1 MKRWEQ
7 LARAAALSLLML
19 FAVAAVLPLISS
31 SAHSNRAAAA
41 SSKKK
46 KLRRYS
52 RAWWRRHRQLQRR
65 RRAAALRR
73 KALAG
78 LHKAK
83 PSERQSTRDNSAA
96 SNPLLAPLSNMMW
109 LGNDSQRQS
118 TPDVATEHGSRPAS
132 SVVEKGVRL
141 NTPDGQTVGKVAV
154 AVVANAV
161 GGGTVAA
168 TPAARRRALS
178 GVPFAA
184 LRRMVID
191 KMIASGGW
199 VVNDFEREISGRRVY
214 VVLAQTAAPNDR
226 RVPQQSWTF
235 YFTESEGRIYNIVSN
250 APLEFSDRMALEAER
265 VIAMLGTPA
274 QQANPSASRR

>member
-1 MKRWEQ
+1 MKRWE
-7 LARAAALSLLML
+7 RIMRVAALSLLMM
-19 FAVAAVLPLISS
+19 FSIAAVLPLISS
-31 SAHSNRAAAA
+31 SAHSNRPAAA
-41 SSKKK
+41 STKKK
-46 KLRRYS
+46 FRRYS
-52 RAWWRRHRQLQRR
+52 RAWWRRYRERQRR
-65 RRAAALRR
+65 RRAAQRR

-96 SNPLLAPLSNMMW
+96 SNPLLAPLPNMMW

-118 TPDVATEHGSRPAS
+118 TPDIATEHSSSPAS
-132 SVVEKGVRL
+132 SAVEKGVRL

-161 GGGTVAA
+161 SVGNVAA

-178 GVPFAA
+178 GVPFTT

-199 VVNDFEREISGRRVY
+199 VVNDFEREIGGRRVY
-214 VVLAQTAAPNDR
+214 IVLAQTAAPNDR

-250 APLEFSDRMALEAER
+250 APVEFSDRMALEAER

>member
-1 MKRWEQ
+1 MRV
-7 LARAAALSLLML
+7 AALSLLMM
-19 FAVAAVLPLISS
+19 FSIAALLPLISS
-31 SAHSNRAAAA
+31 SAHSNKPAA
-41 SSKKK
+41 SSTKKK
-46 KLRRYS
+46 FRRYS
-52 RAWWRRHRQLQRR
+52 RAWWRRYRERQRR
-65 RRAAALRR
+65 RRAALRR

-118 TPDVATEHGSRPAS
+118 TPDIATEHGSPAS
-132 SVVEKGVRL
+132 SVVERGVRL

-161 GGGTVAA
+161 SGGTVAA

-178 GVPFAA
+178 GVPFTA

-199 VVNDFEREISGRRVY
+199 VINDFEREVGGRRVY
-214 VVLAQTAAPNDR
+214 IVLAQTAAPNDR

-250 APLEFSDRMALEAER
+250 APVEFSDRMALEAER

>member
-1 MKRWEQ
+1 MRV
-7 LARAAALSLLML
+7 AALSLLMV
-19 FAVAAVLPLISS
+19 FSIAALLPLISS
-31 SAHSNRAAAA
+31 SAHNNKPAAA
-41 SSKKK
+41 STKKN
-46 KLRRYS
+46 LRRHS
-52 RAWWRRHRQLQRR
+52 RSWWRRYRERQRR
-65 RRAAALRR
+65 RRAATLRR

-83 PSERQSTRDNSAA
+83 PSERQSTRDDSAA
-96 SNPLLAPLSNMMW
+96 SNPLLAPLPNMAW

-118 TPDVATEHGSRPAS
+118 TPDIATEHGSRPAS

-141 NTPDGQTVGKVAV
+141 NTPDGETVGKVAV
-154 AVVANAV
+154 AVVSNAV

-178 GVPFAA
+178 GVPFTT

-199 VVNDFEREISGRRVY
+199 VVNDFEREIGGRRVY
-214 VVLAQTAAPNDR
+214 VVTAQTAAPNDR

-265 VIAMLGTPA
+265 VIATLGTPA

>member
-1 MKRWEQ
+1 MRVT
-7 LARAAALSLLML
+7 ALSLLML
-19 FAVAAVLPLISS
+19 FSIAALLPLISS
-31 SAHSNRAAAA
+31 SAHSNKPTAA
-41 SSKKK
+41 STKKK
-46 KLRRYS
+46 FRRYS
-52 RAWWRRHRQLQRR
+52 RAWWRRYRQRQRR
-65 RRAAALRR
+65 RRAALQRR

-83 PSERQSTRDNSAA
+83 PSERQSTRDSSAA
-96 SNPLLAPLSNMMW
+96 PDALLAPLSNMMW

-118 TPDVATEHGSRPAS
+118 TPDIATEHGSSPTS

-178 GVPFAA
+178 GVPFAE

-199 VVNDFEREISGRRVY
+199 VVNDFEREIGGRRVY

-235 YFTESEGRIYNIVSN
+235 YFTEADGRIYNIVSN

-274 QQANPSASRR
+274 QQANPSAARR